1 MTARRRIFES
11 VFPSPG
17 TKSLPTPQATPLIGA
32 GSFAASS
39 GGSSQEDDQQSVQE
53 ERTWHHATEY
63 LSVPN
68 KAIAIGQTLD
78 HLGVLPAKWTKEPP
92 QIAVR
97 AIQRICD
104 PTLVTNVSGKKLYS
118 WYLQEI
124 SRHYLQHEMPLIL
137 AYLKGTGPITFVLQL
152 LRNVKDFYLTPWSS
166 IAALLGT
173 TGDSSLDV
181 RHLQRFL
188 LSLFSTS
195 LVESSFDHKLE
206 ADIFDLVSAF
216 FDLSQASSNDRA
228 EDDMQIDGSTYHHQK
243 LMELLREVDD
253 AGLGGFG
260 TQKILAEVMDEILG
274 LFVEKNYESAW
285 GSPSSIPA
293 ELSEWIESSFVPLVV
308 EALAC
313 LRSIGSSTRASTHV
327 SEQDITDWK
336 ERAVYE
342 LGSLRLKQLF
352 ELIVSWDD
360 SRGAIEDLKHYLTH
374 NNARAHVITQFSEEL
389 SRRLLQPG
397 ASTSQILDLYIR
409 LIQAFTILDPRGV
422 LLDRIARPVR
432 RYLREREDTIKLIVS
447 GLLSDPSDESTN
459 DPLAI
464 LAVKLQEAAQISN
477 DEDDVDI
484 DWDDPNW
491 VPNPIDAEPEYK
503 VLKLSDV
510 IGHLISL
517 FETRDVFVKEFQNIL
532 GERLL
537 QFKDDY
543 EAEIR
548 LLELL
553 KIRFGDTP
561 LQACEVMLKDISDSA
576 RIDAWV
582 RREQNGEQTSRIS
595 TKVLSRLFWPALH
608 TEAFKL
614 PPEITELQKAYSA
627 GFEKYK
633 TSRKLTWLDVL
644 GDVTVELELEDR
656 TIEEVVKTPQAA
668 VIYAFTHES
677 NTPISKTAAQLVEE
691 LEMDEDI
698 VENCLLFWVGKLV
711 LIKSNSSYSVLERL
725 PSAALQDTSIG
736 EASKSSTIAAA
747 AAVASATAAAAP
759 VSALRSEEDIAE
771 EKMQVYWQFIVGM
784 LTNQGAM
791 PLPRIVMMLKL
802 AMAGGFPYSN
812 EELRVFLDKRVD
824 TGKLELAG
832 GNYKLVKGAV

>member
-1 MTARRRIFES
+1 MTDRRRIFES

-17 TKSLPTPQATPLIGA
+17 NKSLPTPQATPLIGA
-32 GSFAASS
+32 GSFAASF
-39 GGSSQEDDQQSVQE
+39 GGSSPEDDEQSVRE
-53 ERTWHHATEY
+53 ERVWHYATEY
-63 LSVPN
+63 LSVPD
-68 KAIAIGQTLD
+68 KAVTIGRTLD
-78 HLGVLPAKWTKEPP
+78 NPGALPAKWTKELP
-92 QIAVR
+92 QVTLR
-97 AIQRICD
+97 AIQNICD
-104 PTLVTNVSGKKLYS
+104 PMSSPNLSAKKLYA

-124 SRHYLQHEMPLIL
+124 SRHYLQQQLPLVL
-137 AYLKGTGPITFVLQL
+137 AFLKGTGPISFVLQL
-152 LRNVKDFYLTPWSS
+152 LWNVKDFYLTPWIS
-166 IAALLGT
+166 ISALLGAA
-173 TGDSSLDV
+173 GDSSLNV
-181 RHLQRFL
+181 RHLRQFL
-188 LSLFSTS
+188 HSLFSTS
-195 LVESSFDHKLE
+195 LVESSFDQKFE
-206 ADIFDLVSAF
+206 ADVFDLVSVF
-216 FDLSQASSNDRA
+216 FGLSQASSRDRDV
-228 EDDMQIDGSTYHHQK
+228 DDMQIDDSVHPQEQ
-243 LMELLREVDD
+243 LMELLRGVED
-253 AGLGGFG
+253 AGLGGFV
-260 TQKILAEVMDEILG
+260 TQKILAKVMNEILG

-285 GSPSSIPA
+285 SSPSSIPA
-293 ELSEWIESSFVPLVV
+293 ELSGWIENSFVPLVV
-308 EALAC
+308 EALGY
-313 LRSIGSSTRASTHV
+313 LRSTGPSNRVFIHV

-336 ERAVYE
+336 DRAIYE

-374 NNARAHVITQFSEEL
+374 SNARVHVITQFSEEL

-397 ASTSQILDLYIR
+397 ASTSQILDVYIR

-422 LLDRIARPVR
+422 LLDRIARPIR

-447 GLLSDPSDESTN
+447 GLLSDPSDKTTM

-464 LAVKLQEAAQISN
+464 LAGKLQDATQISN
-477 DEDDVDI
+477 DEDDVEI

-491 VPNPIDAEPEYK
+491 IPNPIDAEPEYK
-503 VLKLSDV
+503 VMKLSDV

-537 QFKDDY
+537 QVKDDY
-543 EAEIR
+543 EAEVR

-553 KIRFGDTP
+553 KIRFGEAP
-561 LQACEVMLKDISDSA
+561 LQACEVMLKDISDST

-582 RREQNGEQTSRIS
+582 MREQNGEQTSRIS

-614 PPEITELQKAYSA
+614 PPEIEELQNAYSA

-633 TSRKLTWLDVL
+633 TSRKLTWLDIL

-668 VIYAFTHES
+668 VIYAFTHET
-677 NTPISKTAAQLVEE
+677 NTPVSKTAAQLIEE
-691 LEMDEDI
+691 LEMDEDL

-711 LIKSNSSYSVLERL
+711 LIKSGSNYSVLERL
-725 PSAALQDTSIG
+725 PSSVLQDTSIG
-736 EASKSSTIAAA
+736 EASKSSSIAAA

-771 EKMQVYWQFIVGM
+771 ENMQVYWQFIVGM

-791 PLPRIVMMLKL
+791 PLPRIVMMLKF

-824 TGKLELAG
+824 AGKLELAA